1 MKKVHVRHS
10 PAARAS
16 FRKRFEDM
24 VEAAPYDVS
33 SFFFDLKLLLPPG
46 MVASDVHRARL
57 SVERRLMRT
66 IRKKDRIVWTSDGFF
81 LMLATTD
88 PARAGAAAERVHHDI
103 CAVLA
108 DAGAAPV
115 DAAVRVADPDECKRA
130 PFAALE
136 AASRRSSGPGA
147 APL

>member
-1 MKKVHVRHS
+1 MKRASVSHS
-10 PAARAS
+10 AAERAS

-24 VEAAPYDVS
+24 VEAAPYDVT

-66 IRKKDRIVWTSDGFF
+66 IRKKDRIVWSPDGFF
-81 LMLATTD
+81 LTLATTD
-88 PARAGAAAERVHHDI
+88 PARAGAAAERVHQDI

-108 DAGAAPV
+108 DAGARPV
-115 DAAVRVADPDECKRA
+115 DAAVRVADPDECRRA

-136 AASRRSSGPGA
+136 AARHSSGRRA

>member
-1 MKKVHVRHS
+1 MKKAHVRHS

-46 MVASDVHRARL
+46 MIASDVHRARL

-66 IRKKDRIVWTSDGFF
+66 IRKKDRIVWTPDGFF

-88 PARAGAAAERVHHDI
+88 PARAGAAAERVHQDI

-108 DAGAAPV
+108 DAGATPV
-115 DAAVRVADPDECKRA
+115 DTAVRVADPDECRST
-130 PFAALE
+130 PFASAQHPS
-136 AASRRSSGPGA
+136 SRRA

>member
-1 MKKVHVRHS
+1 MKKASVSHS
-10 PAARAS
+10 TAQCAS

-24 VEAAPYDVS
+24 VEAHPYDVS

-46 MVASDVHRARL
+46 MTAADTHRARL
-57 SVERRLMRT
+57 AVERRLQRT
-66 IRKKDRIVWTSDGFF
+66 IRKKDRIVWTADGFF

-88 PARAGAAAERVHHDI
+88 PARAGAVAERVHQDV

-108 DAGAAPV
+108 GAGAIPV
-115 DAAVRVADPDECKRA
+115 DTAVRVAEPDEYRRA
-130 PFAALE
+130 PFAGAE
-136 AASRRSSGPGA
+136 AAAQRSSGGRA

>member
-1 MKKVHVRHS
+1 MKKASVSHS

-16 FRKRFEDM
+16 YRKRFEDM
-24 VEAAPYDVS
+24 VEAAPYEAT

-66 IRKKDRIVWTSDGFF
+66 IRKKDRIVWSPDGFF

-88 PARAGAAAERVHHDI
+88 AARAGAAAERVHQDI

-108 DAGAAPV
+108 GAGATPA
-115 DAAVRVADPDECKRA
+115 DAAVRVADTDECRRA

-136 AASRRSSGPGA
+136 AASRRSSGRRA
-147 APL
+147 ARL

>member
-1 MKKVHVRHS
+1 MKKSSISHS
-10 PAARAS
+10 TAERAS

-24 VEAAPYDVS
+24 IEAAPFDVT

-66 IRKKDRIVWTSDGFF
+66 IRKKDRIVWSPDGFF

-88 PARAGAAAERVHHDI
+88 PARAGAAAERVHQDI
-103 CAVLA
+103 CVVLA
-108 DAGAAPV
+108 DAGATPV
-115 DAAVRVADPDECKRA
+115 DTAVRVADPEECRRA
-130 PFAALE
+130 PFAILDADG
-136 AASRRSSGPGA
+136 RRA